1 LNYDGHRAP
10 FLYSTNGEVIWFHD
24 VRHKL
29 SRSRKVNQ
37 FHTPAALREL
47 LEHDLDNATNWLET
61 HANDH
66 SWLRP
71 YQVEANNAIEKA
83 VADRK
88 RLMLVAMATGTEKA
102 PGFVACFV
110 PRMPFSGSFLSGQ
123 PPVPK
128 PSTASRILIA
138 RSQFDLNLLQ
148 VRAVIVFYSRI
159 LSSERKEKTMR
170 RVLVSIA
177 TLALF
182 AMPASAQTVD
192 EIISHYIK
200 TIGGMEKIQAV
211 STLRR
216 RGKFTG
222 GGGFEAV
229 VLQENKR
236 GTSVREEFSLQ
247 GMTGINAYDGKT
259 GWKIE
264 PWNGKKDP
272 ESLGEEEMKSIL
284 EDSDFDGPLVNYK
297 QKGNNVE
304 FVGMDQFEGTDTFK
318 LKVTIANGDVYFYY
332 LDTDYYVPIKIDT
345 KRLIRGAEREYET
358 ALGDYKEVAGWYLPH
373 SIETNTKGSQD
384 KSKVVYDKIE
394 ANAPIDDGRF
404 RVPVVAK

>member
-1 LNYDGHRAP
+1 
-10 FLYSTNGEVIWFHD
+10 
-24 VRHKL
+24 
-29 SRSRKVNQ
+29 
-37 FHTPAALREL
+37 
-47 LEHDLDNATNWLET
+47 
-61 HANDH
+61 
-66 SWLRP
+66 
-71 YQVEANNAIEKA
+71 
-83 VADRK
+83 
-88 RLMLVAMATGTEKA
+88 
-102 PGFVACFV
+102 
-110 PRMPFSGSFLSGQ
+110 
-123 PPVPK
+123 
-128 PSTASRILIA
+128 
-138 RSQFDLNLLQ
+138 
-148 VRAVIVFYSRI
+148 
-159 LSSERKEKTMR
+159 MR

>member
-1 LNYDGHRAP
+1 
-10 FLYSTNGEVIWFHD
+10 
-24 VRHKL
+24 
-29 SRSRKVNQ
+29 
-37 FHTPAALREL
+37 
-47 LEHDLDNATNWLET
+47 
-61 HANDH
+61 
-66 SWLRP
+66 
-71 YQVEANNAIEKA
+71 
-83 VADRK
+83 
-88 RLMLVAMATGTEKA
+88 
-102 PGFVACFV
+102 
-110 PRMPFSGSFLSGQ
+110 
-123 PPVPK
+123 
-128 PSTASRILIA
+128 
-138 RSQFDLNLLQ
+138 
-148 VRAVIVFYSRI
+148 
-159 LSSERKEKTMR
+159 MR
-170 RVLVSIA
+170 RVLVSIV

-192 EIISHYIK
+192 EIIAHYIK

-216 RGKFTG
+216 SGKFTG

-247 GMTGINAYDGKT
+247 GMTGIDAYDGKT

-297 QKGNNVE
+297 QKGNKVE
-304 FVGMDQFEGTDTFK
+304 FVGLDQFEGTDTFK
-318 LKVTIANGDVYFYY
+318 LKVTIANGDVYIYY

-358 ALGDYKEVAGWYLPH
+358 ALGDYKEVAGWFLPY

-394 ANAPIDDGRF
+394 ANLPIDDGRF

>member
-1 LNYDGHRAP
+1 
-10 FLYSTNGEVIWFHD
+10 
-24 VRHKL
+24 
-29 SRSRKVNQ
+29 
-37 FHTPAALREL
+37 
-47 LEHDLDNATNWLET
+47 
-61 HANDH
+61 
-66 SWLRP
+66 
-71 YQVEANNAIEKA
+71 
-83 VADRK
+83 
-88 RLMLVAMATGTEKA
+88 
-102 PGFVACFV
+102 
-110 PRMPFSGSFLSGQ
+110 
-123 PPVPK
+123 
-128 PSTASRILIA
+128 
-138 RSQFDLNLLQ
+138 
-148 VRAVIVFYSRI
+148 
-159 LSSERKEKTMR
+159 MR

-177 TLALF
+177 ALALF
-182 AMPASAQTVD
+182 AMPASAQSVD
-192 EIISHYIK
+192 EIIAHYIK

-216 RGKFTG
+216 SGKFTG

-229 VLQENKR
+229 VRQENKR
-236 GTSVREEFSLQ
+236 GRSVREEFSLQ
-247 GMTGINAYDGKT
+247 GMTGIDAYDGKT

-297 QKGNNVE
+297 QKGNKVE

-332 LDTDYYVPIKIDT
+332 LDTDYYVPIKVDT
-345 KRLIRGAEREYET
+345 KRIIRGAEREYET

-394 ANAPIDDGRF
+394 ANVPIDDGRF
-404 RVPVVAK
+404 RMPVVVK

>member
-1 LNYDGHRAP
+1 
-10 FLYSTNGEVIWFHD
+10 
-24 VRHKL
+24 
-29 SRSRKVNQ
+29 
-37 FHTPAALREL
+37 
-47 LEHDLDNATNWLET
+47 
-61 HANDH
+61 
-66 SWLRP
+66 
-71 YQVEANNAIEKA
+71 
-83 VADRK
+83 
-88 RLMLVAMATGTEKA
+88 
-102 PGFVACFV
+102 
-110 PRMPFSGSFLSGQ
+110 
-123 PPVPK
+123 
-128 PSTASRILIA
+128 
-138 RSQFDLNLLQ
+138 
-148 VRAVIVFYSRI
+148 
-159 LSSERKEKTMR
+159 MR

-177 TLALF
+177 TLALL

-192 EIISHYIK
+192 EIIAHYIK

-216 RGKFTG
+216 SGKFTG

-297 QKGNNVE
+297 QKGNKIE
-304 FVGMDQFEGTDTFK
+304 FVGLDQFEGTDTFK

-345 KRLIRGAEREYET
+345 KRVIRGAEREYET

-373 SIETNTKGSQD
+373 SVETNAKGSRD

-394 ANAPIDDGRF
+394 ANVPIDDGRF
-404 RVPVVAK
+404 RMPLVAK

>member
-1 LNYDGHRAP
+1 
-10 FLYSTNGEVIWFHD
+10 
-24 VRHKL
+24 
-29 SRSRKVNQ
+29 
-37 FHTPAALREL
+37 
-47 LEHDLDNATNWLET
+47 
-61 HANDH
+61 
-66 SWLRP
+66 
-71 YQVEANNAIEKA
+71 
-83 VADRK
+83 
-88 RLMLVAMATGTEKA
+88 
-102 PGFVACFV
+102 
-110 PRMPFSGSFLSGQ
+110 
-123 PPVPK
+123 
-128 PSTASRILIA
+128 
-138 RSQFDLNLLQ
+138 
-148 VRAVIVFYSRI
+148 
-159 LSSERKEKTMR
+159 MR

-297 QKGNNVE
+297 QKGNKVE